1 MFTEDVRRKLK
12 VLSKKYSLE
21 ILCALFKGGK
31 KYVSQLGE
39 ELGIPYTTI
48 QQRVNELESVGLI
61 KSSETLHLVSRR
73 PIKEVELSSFQIVI
87 SPRTIPQIL
96 AGEQGDEGFRIGMG
110 LKKEEVRKPS
120 RRRGV

>member
-21 ILCALFKGGK
+21 ILSALFKGGK

-73 PIKEVELSSFQIVI
+73 PIKEVELNSFQIVV

-96 AGEQGDEGFRIGMG
+96 AGEQGDDGFRIGMG
-110 LKKEEVRKPS
+110 LKKEEVRKP
-120 RRRGV
+120 V